1 MFVVHL
7 VPLTAFFLQSKYRG
21 DEGKG
26 QLSSSKVK
34 GLNIS
39 NLNVVQL
46 NTMTEPKALHTYFT
60 LCDLHFHNFVSLLTT
75 YIFNLDI
82 NSGNSF
88 YLPYISF
95 RKWPRTLNLVA
106 SQMNLEK

>member
-1 MFVVHL
+1 M
-7 VPLTAFFLQSKYRG
+7 S
-21 DEGKG
+21 

-46 NTMTEPKALHTYFT
+46 NTTTEPKALHIYFTT

-75 YIFNLDI
+75 YIFNLDV

-88 YLPYISF
+88 YLSYISF
-95 RKWPRTLNLVA
+95 RKWPKTLNLGPV
-106 SQMNLEK
+106 K